1 MDQEKSKKLSW
12 AKIKP
17 FFWTAIGG
25 AIVIT
30 ILGFSWWGWVTGGTA
45 QQMAAQMA
53 EEAVTERLAKICVYQ
68 FGQDPEKDQKLKELK
83 EKSSWERD
91 DYVKEQGW
99 ATMPGEDEPDR
110 GAADK
115 CVELLVKSSQ

>member
-17 FFWTAIGG
+17 FFWTAVGG

-68 FGQDPEKDQKLKELK
+68 FNQDPEKVQKLKELK

-91 DYVKEQGW
+91 YYVKEQGW
-99 ATMPGEDEPDR
+99 ATMPGEDEPDG

-115 CVELLVKSSQ
+115 CVELIVKSSQ